1 MQLKQFLE
9 KLPDNYSALDI
20 DQIKK
25 AYHLAKES
33 HKGQK
38 SANGLPY
45 LSHCVAVA
53 TILAELSIPPE
64 LIIAG
69 LLHDVVEDTDI
80 TLTDIRKQFN
90 EEVASLVDGVT
101 KLTHLPNLIRGDQH
115 IESLDSS
122 ADFTSQRR
130 KFHEEEIA
138 ETLRKTFLAMSD
150 DIRVVLVKLA
160 DRLHNMRTLSYVN
173 EDMQKRIAQ
182 ETLDIFAPLANRL
195 GIWQI
200 KWELEDLAFRYVAP
214 EKYKDIAEKLANR
227 RADRE
232 RQIQEII
239 KRLHEELEAEGVFAR
254 ISGRPKH
261 IYSIYRKMT
270 RKEMPFEMLMDLR
283 GVRLI
288 VDDVSDC
295 YKALGVVHM
304 KWRPIPGEF
313 DDYIAAKKENNYQS
327 LHTAVI
333 FDDGKPLEVQIRTEK
348 MHENAEYGIA
358 AHWRYKE
365 DQAHLKESYQQ
376 KISWLRSL
384 FKWQQEDE
392 DAEELVESWK
402 SDVFKDRVYVLTPK
416 GDIIDLP
423 AGSTPID
430 FAYHVHTEIG
440 HRCRGAKI
448 NGKLVSLDYVLE
460 TGNQVEILTAKRGGP
475 SRDWLNPNLG
485 LVRTSRAR
493 SKIKQWF
500 KRQDRESNLAQG
512 KVILEKEFKR
522 LGLRNVNLEDILQDL
537 KIKSVEDL
545 YVAIGCGDVG
555 VGRVV
560 NKIAEIEEEELEEE
574 FELELVEE
582 PPAVAPSDAIKVMGL
597 KGIATTMAKCCNP
610 MPGDEIIGYITR
622 GRGATIHRQDCPNIL
637 RVTEKERL
645 VKVSWG
651 QPGKT
656 FTIPIQI
663 KAYDRQ
669 GLMADIS
676 NIINDEGVSLID
688 MSMKMNQH
696 LAVIKLVLGVK
707 GISQLSRI
715 LTKLESLPN
724 VFEAKRRRP
733 G

>member
-1 MQLKQFLE
+1 MQLEQFLK
-9 KLPDNYSALDI
+9 KLPDNFSALDI
-20 DQIKK
+20 EQINK
-25 AYHLAKES
+25 AYHFAEKA
-33 HKGQK
+33 HKGQTLA
-38 SANGLPY
+38 SGLPY

-53 TILAELSIPPE
+53 AILAELSVPPE

-69 LLHDVVEDTDI
+69 LLHDVVEDSDF
-80 TLTDIRKQFN
+80 TLATIQKEFN
-90 EEVASLVDGVT
+90 PEIASLVDGVT
-101 KLTHLPNLIRGDQH
+101 KLTQLPNLLRGDQH
-115 IESLDSS
+115 AEVLPEQK
-122 ADFTSQRR
+122 AAAPHR
-130 KFHEEEIA
+130 KIREEEIA

-150 DIRVVLVKLA
+150 DIRVVLIKLA
-160 DRLHNMRTLSYVN
+160 DRLHNMRTLSYTS
-173 EDMQKRIAQ
+173 EELQKRIAQ

-195 GIWQI
+195 GIWQV

-214 EKYKDIAEKLANR
+214 KEYKDIAEKLANR

-232 RQIQEII
+232 HQIQDII
-239 KRLHEELEAEGVFAR
+239 KRLREELEAEGVTAK

-261 IYSIYRKMT
+261 IYSIYRKMS

-283 GVRLI
+283 GVRLT
-288 VDDVSDC
+288 VDDVTAC

-313 DDYIAAKKENNYQS
+313 DDYIAARKENNYQS

-333 FDDGKPLEVQIRTEK
+333 FDDGKPLEVQIRTEE
-348 MHENAEYGIA
+348 MHDSAEFGIA

-365 DQAHLKESYQQ
+365 DQAHIKESYQQ

-384 FKWQQEDE
+384 FTWQQEDE
-392 DAEELVESWK
+392 DAEDLVDGWK
-402 SDVFKDRVYVLTPK
+402 SDVFKDRVYVLTPQ

-440 HRCRGAKI
+440 NRCRGAKI

-475 SRDWLNPNLG
+475 SRDWLNPSLG

-512 KVILEKEFKR
+512 KTVLEKEFKR
-522 LGLRNVNLEDILQDL
+522 LGLKHIDLEELL
-537 KIKSVEDL
+537 PELNIKTVEDL

-555 VGRVV
+555 VSRVI
-560 NKIAEIEEEELEEE
+560 NKIAETEEEELEEE
-574 FELELVEE
+574 LELNLVEA
-582 PPAVAPSDAIKVMGL
+582 PPTITPSDAVVVMGL
-597 KGIATTMAKCCNP
+597 KGIATTMGKCCNP
-610 MPGDEIIGYITR
+610 MPGDDIIGYITR

-645 VKVSWG
+645 VRVSWG

-656 FTIPIQI
+656 FTVPVQI

-676 NIINDEGVSLID
+676 NIILDENVNLID
-688 MSMKMNQH
+688 MSMKMSQH

-707 GISQLSRI
+707 GISQLSRV
-715 LTKLESLPN
+715 LTRLESLPN

>member
-1 MQLKQFLE
+1 MQLEQLIE
-9 KLPDNYSALDI
+9 KLTENYSILDLE
-20 DQIKK
+20 QIKK
-25 AYHLAKES
+25 AFHFAEEAHKNHTLAS
-33 HKGQK
+33 
-38 SANGLPY
+38 GLPH

-53 TILAELSIPPE
+53 SILAELSLPPE

-69 LLHDVVEDTDI
+69 LLHDIIEDNEVSLD
-80 TLTDIRKQFN
+80 DIRKEFSD
-90 EEVASLVDGVT
+90 EVANLIDGIT
-101 KLTHLPNLIRGDQH
+101 KLTQLPNLLRADSHQEPHQKVKDQTVHRKIREDQ
-115 IESLDSS
+115 
-122 ADFTSQRR
+122 
-130 KFHEEEIA
+130 IA
-138 ETLRKTFLAMSD
+138 ESLRKTFLAMSD

-160 DRLHNMRTLSYVN
+160 DRLHNMRTLSYFN
-173 EDMQKRIAQ
+173 EAVQKRIAQ
-182 ETLDIFAPLANRL
+182 ETLEIFAPLANRL
-195 GIWQI
+195 GIWQF

-214 EKYKDIAEKLANR
+214 DEYKSIAEKLANR

-232 RQIQEII
+232 SQIEEII
-239 KRLHEELEAEGVFAR
+239 ERLREVLESEGVQAK

-261 IYSIYRKMT
+261 IYSIYRKMI
-270 RKEMPFEMLMDLR
+270 RKEMPFERLMDLR
-283 GVRLI
+283 GVRLV
-288 VDDVSDC
+288 VDDVAGC
-295 YKALGVVHM
+295 YKALGAIHM
-304 KWRPIPGEF
+304 QWRPIPGEF
-313 DDYIAAKKENNYQS
+313 DDYIAARKDNNYQS
-327 LHTAVI
+327 LHTAVV
-333 FDDGKPLEVQIRTEK
+333 FDDGKPLEVQIRTQE

-358 AHWRYKE
+358 AHWQYKE
-365 DQAHLKESYQQ
+365 NLTKIKQSYQQ

-384 FKWQQEDE
+384 FAWHQDDE
-392 DAEELVESWK
+392 DTEGLVDSWK
-402 SDVFKDRVYVLTPK
+402 SDVFKDRVYVLTPQ

-440 HRCRGAKI
+440 NRCRGAKI

-512 KVILEKEFKR
+512 KTILDKELKR
-522 LGLRNVNLEDILQDL
+522 LGIKNVDWDDILPEL
-537 KIKSVEDL
+537 GIKSADDL
-545 YVAIGCGDVG
+545 FVAIGCGDIG
-555 VGRVV
+555 LGRVV
-560 NKIAEIEEEELEEE
+560 NKIAALEEEELDSEID
-574 FELELVEE
+574 LELVEE
-582 PPAVAPSDAIKVMGL
+582 PKTIIPSDAIKVMGL
-597 KGIATTMAKCCNP
+597 KGIATTIGKCCNP
-610 MPGDEIIGYITR
+610 MPGDEIVGYITR

-637 RVTEKERL
+637 RLTEKERM

-656 FTIPIQI
+656 FTVPVQI

-676 NIINDEGVSLID
+676 NVISDESVSLID
-688 MSMKMNQH
+688 MNMKMNQH
-696 LAVIKLVLGVK
+696 LAVIKLVLGVQ

-715 LTKLESLPN
+715 LTKLENLPN

>member
-1 MQLKQFLE
+1 MQLEQLLE
-9 KLPDNYSALDI
+9 KLPENYSALEVE
-20 DQIKK
+20 QIKNAYDFAKK
-25 AYHLAKES
+25 AHKSQVLA
-33 HKGQK
+33 
-38 SANGLPY
+38 SALPY
-45 LSHCVAVA
+45 ITHCVSVA
-53 TILAELSIPPE
+53 AILADLSVPPE

-69 LLHDVVEDTDI
+69 LLHDVIEDTDI
-80 TLTDIRKQFN
+80 TLDDIRKQFN
-90 EEVASLVDGVT
+90 PEIASLIDGVT
-101 KLTHLPNLIRGDQH
+101 KLTQLPNLLRGDH
-115 IESLDSS
+115 HLESE
-122 ADFTSQRR
+122 TKEKEITPHR
-130 KFHEEEIA
+130 KAREEDIA
-138 ETLRKTFLAMSD
+138 EALRKTFLAMSD

-160 DRLHNMRTLSYVN
+160 DRLHNMRTLSYSS
-173 EDMQKRIAQ
+173 EAMQKRISQ

-214 EKYKDIAEKLANR
+214 EDYKEIAEKLANR

-232 RQIQEII
+232 HQIQDIV
-239 KRLHEELEAEGVFAR
+239 KRLGEVLEAEGVSAK
-254 ISGRPKH
+254 ITGRPKH
-261 IYSIYRKMT
+261 IYSIYLKMV
-270 RKEMPFEMLMDLR
+270 RKEMPFERLMDLR

-288 VDDVSDC
+288 VKDVATC
-295 YKALGVVHM
+295 YRALGVVHM

-313 DDYIAAKKENNYQS
+313 DDYIAARKDNNYQS
-327 LHTAVI
+327 LHTAVV
-333 FDDGKPLEVQIRTEK
+333 FDDGKPLEVQIRTEE
-348 MHENAEYGIA
+348 MHERAEFGIA

-365 DQAHLKESYQQ
+365 TQAHLKQSYEQ

-384 FKWQQEDE
+384 LNLQQEEEAAE
-392 DAEELVESWK
+392 DLVEGWK
-402 SDVFKDRVYVLTPK
+402 SDVFKDRVYVLTPQ

-430 FAYHVHTEIG
+430 FAYHVHTVVG

-448 NGKLVSLDYVLE
+448 NGKLVSLDYALE

-485 LVRTSRAR
+485 LVHTSRAR

-500 KRQDRESNLAQG
+500 KQQDRESNLTQG
-512 KVILEKEFKR
+512 KSMLEKEFKR
-522 LGLRNVNLEDILQDL
+522 LGLKNVDLEAILDDL
-537 KIKSVEDL
+537 SIKTVDDL
-545 YVAIGCGDVG
+545 YVAIGCGDLG

-560 NKIAEIEEEELEEE
+560 NKLAVAEEEELDED
-574 FELELVEE
+574 LELDLVAAPDEL
-582 PPAVAPSDAIKVMGL
+582 APSDTVQVMGL
-597 KGIATTMAKCCNP
+597 KGIATTMGKCCNP

-622 GRGATIHRQDCPNIL
+622 GRGATIHRRDCPNVL

-656 FTIPIQI
+656 FTVPVQI

-676 NIINDEGVSLID
+676 NVITEENVNLID

-715 LTKLESLPN
+715 LTRLESLPN
-724 VFEAKRRRP
+724 IFEAKRRRP

>member
-1 MQLKQFLE
+1 MQLENLLE
-9 KLPDNYSALDI
+9 KLPENYSAIDI
-20 DQIKK
+20 EQIEK
-25 AYHLAKES
+25 AYRFAEKAHQGQTLAS
-33 HKGQK
+33 
-38 SANGLPY
+38 GLPY
-45 LSHCVAVA
+45 ITHCASVAA
-53 TILAELSIPPE
+53 ILAEMTVPSE
-64 LIIAG
+64 LVVAG
-69 LLHDVVEDTDI
+69 LLHDVVEDTPT
-80 TLTDIRKQFN
+80 TLEDIRKEFN
-90 EEVASLVDGVT
+90 PEIANLVDGVT
-101 KLTHLPNLIRGDQH
+101 KLTKLPNLLRGDH
-115 IESLDSS
+115 HTEDEAARTNAAPHKKIRED
-122 ADFTSQRR
+122 D
-130 KFHEEEIA
+130 IA
-138 ETLRKTFLAMSD
+138 EVLRKTFLAMSD
-150 DIRVVLVKLA
+150 DIRVVLIKLA
-160 DRLHNMRTLSYVN
+160 DRLHNMRTLSYSS
-173 EDMQKRIAQ
+173 EETQKRIAQ

-214 EKYKDIAEKLANR
+214 KDYKDIAEKLANR

-232 RQIQEII
+232 HQIQEIV
-239 KRLHEELEAEGVFAR
+239 KRLQEELQAEGIEAR

-261 IYSIYRKMT
+261 IYSIYNKMM
-270 RKEMPFEMLMDLR
+270 RKEKPFEMLMDLR

-288 VDDVSDC
+288 VKDIATC
-295 YKALGVVHM
+295 YRALGVVHM

-313 DDYIAAKKENNYQS
+313 DDYIAARKDNNYQS

-333 FDDGKPLEVQIRTEK
+333 FDDNKPLEVQIRTEE
-348 MHENAEYGIA
+348 MHERAEYGIA

-365 DQAHLKESYQQ
+365 KQANIKQSYEQ

-384 FKWQQEDE
+384 LNLQQEGE
-392 DAEELVESWK
+392 DADDLVEGWK
-402 SDVFKDRVYVLTPK
+402 SDVFKDRVYVLTPQ

-440 HRCRGAKI
+440 NRCRGAKI

-460 TGNQVEILTAKRGGP
+460 TGNQVEVLTAKRGGP

-493 SKIKQWF
+493 AKIKQWF
-500 KRQDRESNLAQG
+500 KRQDRESNLTQG
-512 KVILEKEFKR
+512 RAMLEKEFKR
-522 LGLRNVNLEDILQDL
+522 LGLKNVELVNFLTDL
-537 KIKSVEDL
+537 NVKTIEDL
-545 YVAIGCGDVG
+545 YVAIGCGDIG
-555 VGRVV
+555 VGRVI
-560 NKIAEIEEEELEEE
+560 NKIAEAEEEELQDE
-574 FELELVEE
+574 FEFDLVEE
-582 PPAVAPSDAIKVMGL
+582 PETITSPDTVTVMGL

-656 FTIPIQI
+656 FTVPVQI

-669 GLMADIS
+669 GLMSDIS
-676 NIINDEGVSLID
+676 NVLTDENVNVID

-707 GISQLSRI
+707 GIPQLSRI
-715 LTKLESLPN
+715 LTRLESLPN
-724 VFEAKRRRP
+724 IFEAKRRRP

>member
-1 MQLKQFLE
+1 MTLKNLLA
-9 KLPDNYSALDI
+9 KLPENYSALDCE
-20 DQIKK
+20 QIEK
-25 AYHLAKES
+25 AYHFAREAHEGQTLAS
-33 HKGQK
+33 GQ
-38 SANGLPY
+38 PY
-45 LSHCVAVA
+45 IAHSLAVA
-53 TILAELSIPPE
+53 IILADLSVPPAM
-64 LIIAG
+64 IIAG
-69 LLHDVVEDTDI
+69 LLHDVIEDTDV
-80 TLTDIRKQFN
+80 TLDDLAKEFS

-101 KLTHLPNLIRGDQH
+101 RLTNLPNLLRGDQH
-115 IESLDSS
+115 IETIDDPIRDS
-122 ADFTSQRR
+122 QHR
-130 KFHEEEIA
+130 KGREEEIA
-138 ETLRKTFLAMSD
+138 EALRKTFLAMSD
-150 DIRVVLVKLA
+150 DIRVVLIKLA
-160 DRLHNMRTLSYVN
+160 DRLNNMRTLTFLP
-173 EDMQKRIAQ
+173 EEKQRRIAQ

-200 KWELEDLAFRYVAP
+200 KWELEDLAFRFVSP
-214 EKYKDIAEKLANR
+214 KEYKNIAEKLADR
-227 RADRE
+227 RDVRE
-232 RQIQEII
+232 HQIQEII
-239 KRLHEELEAEGVFAR
+239 ERLNDILISEGVKAR

-261 IYSIYRKMT
+261 IYSIYRKMV
-270 RKEMPFEMLMDLR
+270 RKEMPFEMLRDLR

-288 VDDVSDC
+288 VDDVATC

-313 DDYIAAKKENNYQS
+313 DDYIAARKDNNYQS

-348 MHENAEYGIA
+348 MHQNAEFGIA

-365 DQAHLKESYQQ
+365 SQAPMDGQYQQ
-376 KISWLRSL
+376 KVSWMRSL
-384 FKWQQEDE
+384 LAWRQEEE
-392 DAEELVESWK
+392 DPQSLVEGWK
-402 SDVFKDRVYVLTPK
+402 SDVFKDRVYVLTPQ

-440 HRCRGAKI
+440 HRCRGAKV

-460 TGNQVEILTAKRGGP
+460 TGNQVEVLTAKRGGP

-500 KRQDRESNLAQG
+500 KRQDRELNLAQG
-512 KVILEKEFKR
+512 KAIIDKEFKR
-522 LGLRNVNLEDILQDL
+522 LGLKHVELEDILADL
-537 KIKSVEDL
+537 NIKTVDDL

-555 VGRVV
+555 IGRVV
-560 NKIAEIEEEELEEE
+560 NKLAEVEEEELDVDQ
-574 FELELVEE
+574 ELEDIELMPTEA
-582 PPAVAPSDAIKVMGL
+582 PKDAVKVMGL
-597 KGIATTMAKCCNP
+597 KGIATTIAKCCRP
-610 MPGDEIIGYITR
+610 MPGDAIIGYITR
-622 GRGATIHRQDCPNIL
+622 GRGATIHRQDCPNVL
-637 RVTEKERL
+637 RVSEKERL

-656 FTIPIQI
+656 FPVPIQI

-669 GLMADIS
+669 GLMSDIS
-676 NIINDEGVSLID
+676 NTLTDENINLID

-696 LAVIKLVLGVK
+696 LAVIKLVVGVK

-715 LTKLESLPN
+715 LTKLENLPN

>member
-1 MQLKQFLE
+1 MQLENLLE
-9 KLPDNYSALDI
+9 KLPENYSAIDI
-20 DQIKK
+20 EQIEK
-25 AYHLAKES
+25 AYRFAEKAHQGQTLAS
-33 HKGQK
+33 
-38 SANGLPY
+38 GLPY
-45 LSHCVAVA
+45 ITHCASVAA
-53 TILAELSIPPE
+53 ILAEMTVPSE
-64 LIIAG
+64 LVVAG
-69 LLHDVVEDTDI
+69 LLHDVVEDTPT
-80 TLTDIRKQFN
+80 TLEDIRKEFN
-90 EEVASLVDGVT
+90 PEIANLVDGVT
-101 KLTHLPNLIRGDQH
+101 KLTKLPNLLRGDH
-115 IESLDSS
+115 HTEDEAARTNAAPHKKIRED
-122 ADFTSQRR
+122 D
-130 KFHEEEIA
+130 IA
-138 ETLRKTFLAMSD
+138 EVLRKTFLAMSD
-150 DIRVVLVKLA
+150 DIRVVLIKLA
-160 DRLHNMRTLSYVN
+160 DRLHNMRTLSYSS
-173 EDMQKRIAQ
+173 EETQKRIAQ

-214 EKYKDIAEKLANR
+214 KDYKDIAEKLANR

-232 RQIQEII
+232 HQIQEIV
-239 KRLHEELEAEGVFAR
+239 KRLQEELQAEGIEAR

-261 IYSIYRKMT
+261 IYSIYNKMM
-270 RKEMPFEMLMDLR
+270 RKEKPFEMLMDLR

-288 VDDVSDC
+288 VKDIATC
-295 YKALGVVHM
+295 YRALGVVHM

-313 DDYIAAKKENNYQS
+313 DDYIAARKDNNYQS

-333 FDDGKPLEVQIRTEK
+333 FDDNKPLEVQIRTEE
-348 MHENAEYGIA
+348 MHERAEYGIA

-365 DQAHLKESYQQ
+365 NQANIKQSYEQ

-384 FKWQQEDE
+384 LNLQQEGE
-392 DAEELVESWK
+392 DADDLVEGWK
-402 SDVFKDRVYVLTPK
+402 SDVFKDRVYVLTPQ

-440 HRCRGAKI
+440 NRCRGAKI

-460 TGNQVEILTAKRGGP
+460 TGNQVEVLTAKRGGP

-493 SKIKQWF
+493 AKIKQWF
-500 KRQDRESNLAQG
+500 KRQDRESNLTQG
-512 KVILEKEFKR
+512 RAMLEKEFKR
-522 LGLRNVNLEDILQDL
+522 LGLKNVELVNFLTDL
-537 KIKSVEDL
+537 NVKTIEDL
-545 YVAIGCGDVG
+545 YVAIGCGDIG
-555 VGRVV
+555 VGRVI
-560 NKIAEIEEEELEEE
+560 NKIAEAEEEELQDE
-574 FELELVEE
+574 FEFDLVEE
-582 PPAVAPSDAIKVMGL
+582 PETITSPDTVTVMGL

-656 FTIPIQI
+656 FTVPVQI

-669 GLMADIS
+669 GLMSDIS
-676 NIINDEGVSLID
+676 NVLTDENVNVID

-707 GISQLSRI
+707 GIPQLSRI
-715 LTKLESLPN
+715 LTRLESLPN
-724 VFEAKRRRP
+724 IFEAKRRRP

>member
-1 MQLKQFLE
+1 
-9 KLPDNYSALDI
+9 
-20 DQIKK
+20 
-25 AYHLAKES
+25 
-33 HKGQK
+33 
-38 SANGLPY
+38 
-45 LSHCVAVA
+45 
-53 TILAELSIPPE
+53 
-64 LIIAG
+64 
-69 LLHDVVEDTDI
+69 
-80 TLTDIRKQFN
+80 
-90 EEVASLVDGVT
+90 
-101 KLTHLPNLIRGDQH
+101 
-115 IESLDSS
+115 
-122 ADFTSQRR
+122 
-130 KFHEEEIA
+130 
-138 ETLRKTFLAMSD
+138 
-150 DIRVVLVKLA
+150 
-160 DRLHNMRTLSYVN
+160 
-173 EDMQKRIAQ
+173 MQKRIAQ

-214 EKYKDIAEKLANR
+214 KDYKDIAEKLANR

-232 RQIQEII
+232 RQIQDII
-239 KRLHEELEAEGVFAR
+239 DRLKKELASEGVDAR
-254 ISGRPKH
+254 VSGRPKH
-261 IYSIYRKMT
+261 IYSIYRKMM
-270 RKEMPFEMLMDLR
+270 RKEKPFEMLMDLR
-283 GVRLI
+283 GIRLI
-288 VDDVSDC
+288 VKDVETC

-313 DDYIAAKKENNYQS
+313 DDYIAAQKDNNYQS

-333 FDDGKPLEVQIRTEK
+333 YDDGKPLEIQIRTEE
-348 MHENAEYGIA
+348 MHDRAEYGIA

-365 DQAHLKESYQQ
+365 NQAHINNSDQQ

-384 FKWQQEDE
+384 FSLQQDEE
-392 DAEELVESWK
+392 DAEELVDSWK
-402 SDVFKDRVYVLTPK
+402 SDVFKDRVYVLTPQ

-430 FAYHVHTEIG
+430 FAYHVHTVVG

-448 NGKLVSLDYVLE
+448 NGKLVSLDYVLQ
-460 TGNQVEILTAKRGGP
+460 TGNQVEVLTAKRGGP

-500 KRQDRESNLAQG
+500 KRQDRELNLAQG
-512 KVILEKEFKR
+512 KALLEKEFKR
-522 LGLRNVNLEDILQDL
+522 LGLKAVDLEPYLSDL
-537 KIKSVEDL
+537 GVKSVDDL
-545 YVAIGCGDVG
+545 YVAIGCGDIG
-555 VGRVV
+555 SGRVI
-560 NKIAEIEEEELEEE
+560 NKIAEAEEEEMEEE
-574 FELELVEE
+574 YKFDLVE
-582 PPAVAPSDAIKVMGL
+582 APSEITPSDTVQVMGL

-610 MPGDEIIGYITR
+610 MPGDDIVGYITR

-637 RVTEKERL
+637 RVSEKERL

-656 FTIPIQI
+656 FTVPVQI

-669 GLMADIS
+669 GLMVDIS
-676 NIINDEGVSLID
+676 NVISDENVNLID

-696 LAVIKLVLGVK
+696 LAVIRLVLGVK

-715 LTKLESLPN
+715 LTRLESLPN

>member
-1 MQLKQFLE
+1 MQLEQFLE
-9 KLPDNYSALDI
+9 KLPENYSVLDI
-20 DQIKK
+20 EQIKK
-25 AYHLAKES
+25 AYHIAEKAHEGQTLAT
-33 HKGQK
+33 
-38 SANGLPY
+38 GLPY
-45 LSHCVAVA
+45 ISHCLAVA
-53 TILAELSIPPE
+53 AILAEMSVQPE
-64 LIIAG
+64 LVITG
-69 LLHDVVEDTDI
+69 LLHDVVEDTDL
-80 TLTDIRKQFN
+80 TLEDIAKEFN
-90 EEVASLVDGVT
+90 QEIASLVDGVT
-101 KLTHLPNLIRGDQH
+101 KLTHLPNLLRGDLH
-115 IESLDSS
+115 IEALETPKEQIKPKK
-122 ADFTSQRR
+122 AR
-130 KFHEEEIA
+130 EEEIA
-138 ETLRKTFLAMSD
+138 EALRKTFLAMSD

-160 DRLHNMRTLSYVN
+160 DRLQNMRTIYVLS
-173 EDMQKRIAQ
+173 EDLQKRLSQ

-200 KWELEDLAFRYVAP
+200 KWELEDRAFKHVSP
-214 EKYKDIAEKLANR
+214 KEYKSIAEKLENQ
-227 RADRE
+227 RAVRE
-232 RQIQEII
+232 KQIQEII
-239 KRLHEELEAEGVFAR
+239 ETLQKELQAEGVKAK

-261 IYSIYRKMT
+261 IYSIYKKMIQ
-270 RKEMPFEMLMDLR
+270 KDKPFEMLMDLR

-288 VDDVSDC
+288 VKDVATC

-313 DDYIAAKKENNYQS
+313 DDYIAARKENNYQS

-333 FDDGKPLEVQIRTEK
+333 FNDGKPLEVQIRTQE
-348 MHENAEYGIA
+348 MHDQAEYGIA

-365 DQAHLKESYQQ
+365 DQTSIKESYQQ

-384 FKWQQEDE
+384 FAWQQEDE
-392 DAEELVESWK
+392 DAGELVDGWK
-402 SDVFKDRVYVLTPK
+402 SDVFKDRVYVLTPQ

-500 KRQDRESNLAQG
+500 KKQDRESNLSQG
-512 KVILEKEFKR
+512 KAILEKEFKR
-522 LGLRNVNLEDILQDL
+522 LGLKSVDLDEILPEL
-537 KIKSVEDL
+537 NIKSIEDL
-545 YVAIGCGDVG
+545 YVAIGCGDIG
-555 VGRVV
+555 SGRVI
-560 NKIAEIEEEELEEE
+560 NKLEEIEEEELEP
-574 FELELVEE
+574 ELELDLVEA
-582 PPAVAPSDAIKVMGL
+582 PPSIVPSDAIKVMGL

-622 GRGATIHRQDCPNIL
+622 GRGATIHRKDCPNIL
-637 RVTEKERL
+637 RVTERERL
-645 VKVSWG
+645 VEVSWG
-651 QPGKT
+651 KPGKT
-656 FTIPIQI
+656 FTVPIQI

-669 GLMADIS
+669 GLMGDIS
-676 NIINDEGVSLID
+676 NVIADESVNLID

-696 LAVIKLVLGVK
+696 LATIKIVLGVQ

-724 VFEAKRRRP
+724 VFEAKRQRP

>member
-1 MQLKQFLE
+1 
-9 KLPDNYSALDI
+9 
-20 DQIKK
+20 
-25 AYHLAKES
+25 
-33 HKGQK
+33 
-38 SANGLPY
+38 
-45 LSHCVAVA
+45 
-53 TILAELSIPPE
+53 
-64 LIIAG
+64 
-69 LLHDVVEDTDI
+69 
-80 TLTDIRKQFN
+80 
-90 EEVASLVDGVT
+90 
-101 KLTHLPNLIRGDQH
+101 
-115 IESLDSS
+115 
-122 ADFTSQRR
+122 
-130 KFHEEEIA
+130 
-138 ETLRKTFLAMSD
+138 
-150 DIRVVLVKLA
+150 
-160 DRLHNMRTLSYVN
+160 
-173 EDMQKRIAQ
+173 
-182 ETLDIFAPLANRL
+182 
-195 GIWQI
+195 
-200 KWELEDLAFRYVAP
+200 
-214 EKYKDIAEKLANR
+214 
-227 RADRE
+227 
-232 RQIQEII
+232 
-239 KRLHEELEAEGVFAR
+239 
-254 ISGRPKH
+254 
-261 IYSIYRKMT
+261 
-270 RKEMPFEMLMDLR
+270 
-283 GVRLI
+283 
-288 VDDVSDC
+288 
-295 YKALGVVHM
+295 
-304 KWRPIPGEF
+304 
-313 DDYIAAKKENNYQS
+313 
-327 LHTAVI
+327 
-333 FDDGKPLEVQIRTEK
+333 
-348 MHENAEYGIA
+348 MHESAEYGIA

-365 DQAHLKESYQQ
+365 DQAHIKQSYQE

-384 FKWQQEDE
+384 FTWQQDDE
-392 DAEELVESWK
+392 DAEDLVEGWK
-402 SDVFKDRVYVLTPK
+402 SDVFKDRVYILTPQ

-500 KRQDRESNLAQG
+500 RRQDRESNLAQG
-512 KVILEKEFKR
+512 KLMLEKEFKR
-522 LGLRNVNLEDILQDL
+522 LGLRNVRIEEILPEL
-537 KIKSVEDL
+537 NINSVDDL
-545 YVAIGCGDVG
+545 YVAIGCGDIG

-560 NKIAEIEEEELEEE
+560 NKIADMEEDELEEELE
-574 FELELVEE
+574 LELTEE
-582 PPAVAPSDAIKVMGL
+582 PPAVVPYDAVRVMGL

-610 MPGDEIIGYITR
+610 MPGDEIVGYITR

-656 FTIPIQI
+656 FTVPVQI

-707 GISQLSRI
+707 GITQLSRI

>member
-1 MQLKQFLE
+1 MQLEKLLE
-9 KLPDNYSALDI
+9 KLPENYSAI
-20 DQIKK
+20 DLEQIKK
-25 AYHLAKES
+25 AYKFAEKAHQGQSLAS
-33 HKGQK
+33 
-38 SANGLPY
+38 GLPY
-45 LSHCVAVA
+45 ITHCASVAA
-53 TILAELSIPPE
+53 ILAELTVPSE
-64 LIIAG
+64 LVVAG
-69 LLHDVVEDTDI
+69 LLHDVVEDTPV
-80 TLTDIRKQFN
+80 TLDDVRKEFN
-90 EEVASLVDGVT
+90 SEIANLVDGVT
-101 KLTHLPNLIRGDQH
+101 KLTKLPNLLRGDH
-115 IESLDSS
+115 HTEDEAIAAKSGPHKKIRED
-122 ADFTSQRR
+122 D
-130 KFHEEEIA
+130 IA
-138 ETLRKTFLAMSD
+138 EVLRKTFLAMSD
-150 DIRVVLVKLA
+150 DIRVVLIKLA
-160 DRLHNMRTLSYVN
+160 DRLHNMRTLSYSN
-173 EDMQKRIAQ
+173 EEHQKRIAQ
-182 ETLDIFAPLANRL
+182 ESLEIFAPLANRL

-214 EKYKDIAEKLANR
+214 KEYKEIAEKLADR

-232 RQIQEII
+232 HQIQDIV
-239 KRLHEELEAEGVFAR
+239 KRLQEELEAEGVEAR

-261 IYSIYRKMT
+261 IYSIYNKMV
-270 RKEMPFEMLMDLR
+270 RKEKPFEMLMDLR

-288 VDDVSDC
+288 VKDIAAC
-295 YKALGVVHM
+295 YRALGVVHM

-313 DDYIAAKKENNYQS
+313 DDYIAARKDNNYQS

-333 FDDGKPLEVQIRTEK
+333 FDDNKPLEVQIRTEE
-348 MHENAEYGIA
+348 MHERAEYGIA

-365 DQAHLKESYQQ
+365 NQANLKQSYEQ
-376 KISWLRSL
+376 KISWMRNLL
-384 FKWQQEDE
+384 NLQQDSE
-392 DAEELVESWK
+392 DAEDLVEGWK
-402 SDVFKDRVYVLTPK
+402 SDVFKDRVYVLTPQ

-440 HRCRGAKI
+440 NRCRGAKI

-460 TGNQVEILTAKRGGP
+460 TGNQVEVLTAKRGGP

-493 SKIKQWF
+493 AKIKQWF
-500 KRQDRESNLAQG
+500 KRQDRESNLTQG
-512 KVILEKEFKR
+512 RAMLEKEFKR
-522 LGLRNVNLEDILQDL
+522 LGLKNIELSDFLTDL
-537 KIKSVEDL
+537 NAKTIEDL
-545 YVAIGCGDVG
+545 YVAIGCGDIG

-560 NKIAEIEEEELEEE
+560 NKIAEAEEEELQDE
-574 FELELVEE
+574 FELDLVEA
-582 PPAVAPSDAIKVMGL
+582 PDAVTPSDTVTVMGL

-610 MPGDEIIGYITR
+610 MPGDDIIGYITR

-656 FTIPIQI
+656 FTVPVQL

-669 GLMADIS
+669 GLMSDIS
-676 NIINDEGVSLID
+676 IVLTDENVNVID

-707 GISQLSRI
+707 GIPQLSRI